1 MYDAYR
7 CCSLPKMRERVLFIG
22 TQFSILYIEHKKHE
36 YREEIY
42 AELRGRSAIEDVRVV
57 EML

>member
-7 CCSLPKMRERVLFIG
+7 CCTLPKVRMCEN
-22 TQFSILYIEHKKHE
+22 IEHKKHE
-36 YREEIY
+36 YREEMY
-42 AELRGRSAIEDVRVV
+42 AELRGKSAREEGRAV